1 MKLAFLLLALANLVF
16 FAWLQGVFGGLPDTG
31 REPDRVNRQ
40 VEPERVRVLTQQEVQ
55 ALRAKAK
62 ETAPSSTAPN
72 GANGPNGS
80 SSAAPAATAV
90 PASAPASI
98 AASELVGMGCVEMG
112 DFTAENAP
120 RVRQRLENLALGD
133 RLTVRSVDAP
143 GWFMVYVPPFKTRAE
158 VDRRADEL
166 RRAGIKELLVI
177 ADNSP
182 MRFGIA
188 LGSFKDQD
196 LATRYAADL
205 ERRGIKG
212 VRVADKPSNAQVTR
226 FQLRAVDPTLAD
238 VLRAVQKEFNA
249 ARFQAC
255 AA

>member
-1 MKLAFLLLALANLVF
+1 MKLAFLLLALANLAF
-16 FAWLQGVFGGLPDTG
+16 FAWQQGMFGDLPDAG
-31 REPDRVNRQ
+31 REPERVIRQ

-62 ETAPSSTAPN
+62 EVTPPAPAPAAPN
-72 GANGPNGS
+72 GAAGTPGP
-80 SSAAPAATAV
+80 
-90 PASAPASI
+90 I
-98 AASELVGMGCVEMG
+98 AAADLVGMSCVEMG
-112 DFTAENAP
+112 DFTVENAG
-120 RVRQRLENLALGD
+120 RVRQRLEGLALGE
-133 RLTVRSVDAP
+133 RLSVRSVDAP

-158 VDRRADEL
+158 VERRAEEL
-166 RRAGIKELLVI
+166 RRAGVKEMLVI

-196 LATRYAADL
+196 LANRYAADL

-212 VRVADKPSNAQVTR
+212 VRVADKPSSVPVTR
-226 FQLRAVDPTLAD
+226 FQLRSVDATLAD

>member
-16 FAWLQGVFGGLPDTG
+16 FAWQQGVFGGLPDAG
-31 REPDRVNRQ
+31 REPERVIRQ

-62 ETAPSSTAPN
+62 ETTPAPPAVAPN
-72 GANGPNGS
+72 AAAN
-80 SSAAPAATAV
+80 V
-90 PASAPASI
+90 PPPI
-98 AASELVGMGCVEMG
+98 AAADLVGLTCVEVG
-112 DFTAENAP
+112 DFTIENAG
-120 RVRQRLENLALGD
+120 RVRQRLESLSIGE
-133 RLTVRSVDAP
+133 RLSVRSVEAP

-158 VDRRADEL
+158 VDRRADDL
-166 RRAGIKELLVI
+166 RKAGVKELLVI

-196 LATRYAADL
+196 LANRHAADL

-212 VRVADKPSNAQVTR
+212 VRVADKPSSVQVTR
-226 FQLRAVDPTLAD
+226 FQLRSVDATIAD
-238 VLRAVQKEFNA
+238 TLRAVQKEFNA

>member
-1 MKLAFLLLALANLVF
+1 MKLVFLLLALANLVL
-16 FAWLQGVFGGLPDTG
+16 FAWLQGAFGGLPDAG
-31 REPDRVNRQ
+31 REPERVNRQ

-55 ALRAKAK
+55 ALRSKTK
-62 ETAPSSTAPN
+62 DVPGPSSSALP
-72 GANGPNGS
+72 AAV
-80 SSAAPAATAV
+80 AAPAAASM
-90 PASAPASI
+90 PAAI
-98 AASELVGMGCVEMG
+98 AAADLVGLTCVEMG
-112 DFTAENAP
+112 DFTAESVN
-120 RVRQRLENLALGD
+120 RVRQRLDNLALGD
-133 RLTVRSVDAP
+133 RMSVRSVEAP
-143 GWFMVYVPPFKTRAE
+143 GWFMVYVPPLKTRAE

-166 RRAGIKELLVI
+166 RKAGVKEMLVI

-196 LATRYAADL
+196 LASRHAADL
-205 ERRGIKG
+205 DRRGIKG
-212 VRVADKPSNAQVTR
+212 VKVADKPSTLQVTR
-226 FQLRAVDPTLAD
+226 FQLRNVDTTLAD